1 MKYLN
6 RELSWIKFNKRVLE
20 EAQNEDNPLLERL
33 NFLSISGSNLDEFLM
48 VRLAAV
54 KGQIDA
60 GVSQLSMDGL
70 TPEQVFEKVITKTK
84 NLMQEQQNCWLNL
97 KNELEKK
104 KNFFFKNRRN

>member
-84 NLMQEQQNCWLNL
+84 NFQCPL
-97 KNELEKK
+97 
-104 KNFFFKNRRN
+104 